1 MTRTGIMPD
10 DVAVSEA
17 RIEPDHG
24 EPAAALIDCVE
35 DMAAMLALHDC
46 RGTEQD
52 LEQLEL
58 DGYFDPD
65 NLHSPRITSKE
76 ARLLA
81 AAWAL
86 EATRAHG
93 GTELLLTY
101 GGPTIT
107 LKVTSRYV
115 RLERS
120 WTGNDWAETTLP
132 TAIVTARDWVRR
144 YGSIVGRDPR

>member
-10 DVAVSEA
+10 DIAVSVQ

-24 EPAAALIDCVE
+24 EPAAQLIDCLE

-86 EATRAHG
+86 EATRTPS

-101 GGPTIT
+101 GGPTIS
-107 LKVTSRYV
+107 LKVTAKTV
-115 RLERS
+115 RLERH
-120 WTGNDWAETTLP
+120 WTGSDWAETSLP
-132 TAIVTARDWVRR
+132 AAIVTARDWVRR
-144 YGSIVGRDPR
+144 YGNIVGRDPR